1 MIIIDHLE
9 ANITNNKIAGFDLD
23 WTLIKPKEDR
33 LFNKDEH
40 DWDLLYK
47 SCLNTLSKYN
57 ENGYTIIIVTYN
69 TKSFKVKL
77 INNFLKDC
85 NFPIYVIISDNI
97 IFKNFNLIDYLNVT
111 NLHTDSFYCG
121 DAGGEKH
128 DWSDMDIKFATRNLI
143 KYYRPHEIFNDNY
156 IYQFND
162 FSENI
167 TENIIIMCGSPASG
181 KTTFINNNLM
191 DYNIISSDQ
200 FKSNKN
206 NMKKKF
212 KELIANGID
221 KIVIDA
227 CNASVLSRK
236 FWIDLVPE
244 NFNYKI
250 IKINVDKCIAIE
262 RNAKRY
268 NKVPVVVIYKWFKNY
283 EK

>member
-1 MIIIDHLE
+1 
-9 ANITNNKIAGFDLD
+9 
-23 WTLIKPKEDR
+23 
-33 LFNKDEH
+33 
-40 DWDLLYK
+40 
-47 SCLNTLSKYN
+47 
-57 ENGYTIIIVTYN
+57 
-69 TKSFKVKL
+69 
-77 INNFLKDC
+77 
-85 NFPIYVIISDNI
+85 
-97 IFKNFNLIDYLNVT
+97 
-111 NLHTDSFYCG
+111 
-121 DAGGEKH
+121 
-128 DWSDMDIKFATRNLI
+128 MDIKFATRNLI
-143 KYYRPHEIFNDNY
+143 KYYRPYEIFNDNY

-268 NKVPVVVIYKWFKNY
+268 NKVPVVAIYKWFKNY

>member
-1 MIIIDHLE
+1 
-9 ANITNNKIAGFDLD
+9 
-23 WTLIKPKEDR
+23 
-33 LFNKDEH
+33 
-40 DWDLLYK
+40 
-47 SCLNTLSKYN
+47 
-57 ENGYTIIIVTYN
+57 
-69 TKSFKVKL
+69 
-77 INNFLKDC
+77 
-85 NFPIYVIISDNI
+85 
-97 IFKNFNLIDYLNVT
+97 
-111 NLHTDSFYCG
+111 
-121 DAGGEKH
+121 
-128 DWSDMDIKFATRNLI
+128 
-143 KYYRPHEIFNDNY
+143 
-156 IYQFND
+156 
-162 FSENI
+162 
-167 TENIIIMCGSPASG
+167 MCGSPASG

-268 NKVPVVVIYKWFKNY
+268 NKVPVVAIYKWFKNY